1 MSNGWIKI
9 HRKIWDNP
17 IVTKDAEHFVVWIYL
32 LTHATHKPR
41 WALFGKDKIRLKPGQ
56 LITGR
61 QIISKT
67 TGVNENKVYRILKTL
82 KIEQQ
87 IEQQVNSK
95 GSLIT
100 IVNWNE
106 YQKIEQ
112 QNEQQV
118 NSNRTATEQQV
129 NTNKNNKNKKNKKND
144 KNYYSTLAGKRPD
157 GDELDAFITRERKK
171 INGGK

>member
-67 TGVNENKVYRILKTL
+67 TGVNESKVRRILETL
-82 KIEQQ
+82 KNDQQ
-87 IEQQVNSK
+87 IDQQTNRQ
-95 GSLIT
+95 GSLIS

-106 YQKIEQ
+106 YQKSDQ
-112 QNEQQV
+112 QNDQQV
-118 NSNRTATEQQV
+118 TNNRPTTDQQPT
-129 NTNKNNKNKKNKKND
+129 TNKNNKNKKNKKND

-157 GDELDAFITRERKK
+157 GDELDAFITKERKK